1 MTMTIMKKLLALLC
15 VVLVAVSCSDNIDSS
30 INVDYGEGA
39 VRLGVVTRTAE
50 SSAIDADTPV
60 VIKIYKV
67 EDEEQQLIRRYTSV
81 NDVPETLALLAGNY
95 VAKVQVGDKQAV
107 SFDNKYYYGEAEFA
121 VEAGIVTP
129 VTVDCKLLSTVVSVA
144 YDASVTEKLSEG
156 YFTTVAI
163 AESYDAD
170 AIESGDVLSLKYT
183 ESKDGYVIMPEG
195 QTSLYWHFEGTH
207 PEEGDIVKEG
217 LIENIKPAAKYTIT
231 FKYSQDAPGN
241 LVFEATVDESV
252 EEYDDTIIF
261 SPDPVVLGDG
271 FDMTEMQLS
280 TTASRKYNVTSLA
293 AIKTM
298 NVTIDG
304 VEYNLLAEA
313 PAGITVAKIDD
324 MTYTVTV
331 ANSFFNGVT
340 GGKQSLS
347 FYIEDVDGGTLKD
360 KAIEYN
366 VQGITPLSA
375 EDYSLWFGTA
385 TFKAN
390 VVNTAAS
397 SVKIAYSTD
406 GTSWTEVAA
415 VVAGDGIYKADIADF
430 ACAKNYSYK
439 LIVDGVE
446 YGKSLQL
453 ATSAGAQIPNGDM
466 ERWHKSTWW
475 LPYGQSDAPFWLT
488 GNEGGNMAGAILTQP
503 SDSEDD
509 DKDKEKEFAANDDI
523 RPGST
528 GSRYAYLK
536 SQKATVMG
544 IGKFAAGNLFTGTFA
559 MNGLDGIVTFGR
571 DFAFTAKPKS
581 MSFWMKNNEGT
592 INEGSHAT
600 GTDKYTA
607 MILITDGTTYA
618 VNTKDENTFIQ
629 ITKDG
634 MESLDGVIGY
644 GFLTGTDSR
653 SEWTEET
660 IEITYR
666 EDMKNVKP
674 KKIVVSF
681 TPSGYGDYFCGST
694 SSWMYVDDIVLNY

>member
-1 MTMTIMKKLLALLC
+1 MKKLLALLS

-50 SSAIDADTPV
+50 SSAIDAETPV

-67 EDEEQQLIRRYTSV
+67 ENEEQQLIRRYTSV

-107 SFDNKYYYGEAEFA
+107 SFYNKYYYGEAKFA

-231 FKYSQDAPGN
+231 FKYSKDAPGN

-271 FDMTEMQLS
+271 FDMTETQLS

-293 AIKTM
+293 AIETM

-304 VEYNLLAEA
+304 VEYNLLESA
-313 PAGITVAKIDD
+313 PAGITVTKIDD
-324 MTYTVTV
+324 MTYTVYV
-331 ANSFFNGVT
+331 ENSFFNGVT

-347 FYIEDVDGGTLKD
+347 FYIKDADGGELD
-360 KAIEYN
+360 NKAIEYN

-415 VVAGDGIYKADIADF
+415 VAGDGIYKADIADF

-453 ATSAGAQIPNGDM
+453 ATPAGAQIPNGDM
-466 ERWHKSTWW
+466 ERWSKPTWW
-475 LPYGQSDAPFWLT
+475 LPYGEGDAPFWLT
-488 GNEGGNMAGAILTQP
+488 GNEGGNMAGATLTQS
-503 SDSEDD
+503 SDDV
-509 DKDKEKEFAANDDI
+509 
-523 RPGST
+523 RPGSA
-528 GSRYAYLK
+528 GSKSAYLK

-571 DFAFTAKPKS
+571 DFTFTAKPKS
-581 MSFWMKNNEGT
+581 LSFWMKNNEGT
-592 INEGSHAT
+592 IDEGSKAS

-618 VNTKDENTFIQ
+618 VNTKDESTFIQ
-629 ITKDG
+629 ITKEG
-634 MESLDGVIGY
+634 MESLKGVIGY
-644 GFLTGTDSR
+644 GFLTGADSR

>member
-1 MTMTIMKKLLALLC
+1 MTMTIMKKLLALLS

-50 SSAIDADTPV
+50 SSAIDAETPV

-121 VEAGIVTP
+121 VEAGVVTP

-231 FKYSQDAPGN
+231 FKYSKDAPGN

-252 EEYDDTIIF
+252 EEFDDTIIF
-261 SPDPVVLGDG
+261 SPDPTVLGDG

-280 TTASRKYNVTSLA
+280 TVSRRYNVASLA
-293 AIKTM
+293 TIDVMK
-298 NVTIDG
+298 VTIDG
-304 VEYNLLAEA
+304 EEYNLLESA
-313 PAGITVAKIDD
+313 PAGITVTKIDD
-324 MTYTVTV
+324 LTYTVDV
-331 ANSFFNGVT
+331 ANSFFNSVT
-340 GGKQSLS
+340 GGEQTLL
-347 FYIEDVDGGTLKD
+347 FHIEDVDGGKKTQP
-360 KAIEYN
+360 IEYK
-366 VQGITPLSA
+366 VQGITPITDD
-375 EDYSLWFGTA
+375 EFSLWFGTA
-385 TFKAN
+385 TFNAVVLDNATSVKVAYSADGSQWAEVEATKGSDNMYTAN
-390 VVNTAAS
+390 VKADFGVNTA
-397 SVKIAYSTD
+397 YT
-406 GTSWTEVAA
+406 
-415 VVAGDGIYKADIADF
+415 
-430 ACAKNYSYK
+430 YK
-439 LIVDGVE
+439 LVIDGVDA
-446 YGKSLQL
+446 GKSLSI
-453 ATSAGAQIPNGDM
+453 TTPAGAQIPNGDM
-466 ERWHKSTWW
+466 ERWHTASWV
-475 LPYGQSDAPFWLT
+475 LPYGQGDTPFWLT
-488 GNEGGNMAGAILTQP
+488 GNEGGNMVGATLTQSS
-503 SDSEDD
+503 SDV
-509 DKDKEKEFAANDDI
+509 
-523 RPGST
+523 RPGTAGTKS
-528 GSRYAYLK
+528 AYLK
-536 SQKATVMG
+536 SQFASLMG
-544 IGKFAAGNLFTGTFA
+544 IGKFAAGNLFTGTFSL
-559 MNGLDGIVTFGR
+559 NGMDGIVTFGR

-581 MSFWMKNNEGT
+581 LSFWMKNNEGT
-592 INEGSHAT
+592 INEGSHAS
-600 GTDKYTA
+600 GTDIYTI
-607 MILITDGTTYA
+607 MVLITDGTTFA
-618 VNTKDENTFIQ
+618 VNTKDTSTFLNV
-629 ITKDG
+629 T
-634 MESLDGVIGY
+634 ELNNLPGVIGSGY
-644 GFLTGTDSR
+644 MSGSDSR
-653 SEWTEET
+653 AEWTEET
-660 IEITYR
+660 INITYR
-666 EDMKNVKP
+666 EDMSNVKP
-674 KKIVVSF
+674 KKIIVSF